1 MFCAEIIAFDEERRP
16 NHVYNLLVTLQNLS
30 ANKRRYRDANLST
43 EFAPLQPGLADKGWL
58 TRYKFATAAPVMLL
72 LSDIVY
78 S

>member
-43 EFAPLQPGLADKGWL
+43 EFAPLQPGLADKG
-58 TRYKFATAAPVMLL
+58 
-72 LSDIVY
+72 
-78 S
+78 